1 MAQGAL
7 LGHSKPKSKRTKAHI
22 SKTLSDHAVA
32 KLVVGPV
39 LSTGLAK

>member
-1 MAQGAL
+1 MAQVAL

-32 KLVVGPV
+32 NSWWDPSCLRAG
-39 LSTGLAK
+39 